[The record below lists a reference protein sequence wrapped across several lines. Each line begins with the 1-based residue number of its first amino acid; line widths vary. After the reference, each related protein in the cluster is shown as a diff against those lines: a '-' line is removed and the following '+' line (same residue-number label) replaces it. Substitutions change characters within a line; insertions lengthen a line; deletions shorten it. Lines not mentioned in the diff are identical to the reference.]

1 MKMQVSPGLRRKE
14 KLNLVF
20 VQFLCAPPDPS
31 ESVFWVGF
39 RVYLLKRY
47 LSFVFFFRS
56 CGVVCEAFYSIKNAQ
71 GSGRGRPRKLRGR
84 MSFAEGCGRLR
95 KGMLVRGTMRDQQI
109 EYEFDYPDVA

>member
-47 LSFVFFFRS
+47 LEHIGLVRDFFR
-56 CGVVCEAFYSIKNAQ
+56 I
-71 GSGRGRPRKLRGR
+71 RPW
-84 MSFAEGCGRLR
+84 
-95 KGMLVRGTMRDQQI
+95 
-109 EYEFDYPDVA
+109 